1 MIIIEREE
9 MMRFK
14 WLSVIFMI
22 LVCWF
27 SLSCQGQKIWPTEG
41 WKKSSPATQGI
52 NEKYLS
58 DLNKKITNGDY
69 GYVDG
74 FIVIRNGYLV
84 YEKFYINDYI
94 KINEGID
101 DSKWQYNYNNPDW
114 HPFYKGTKL
123 HTLQSVTKS
132 VTSAAIGVAIGREEV
147 PGVDVKIVDIFKDEE
162 IANLDERKKRIT
174 LEDVLTMR
182 AGIDWNESLPYTDP
196 NNTCIQL
203 EASNDW
209 FKFVINRPMEA
220 EPGTVFEYN
229 SGASMLLSAVIKK
242 TTGMYIDK
250 YAEKYLFKPLGIS
263 HYYWKITPKGLPDT
277 EGGLYLEPYDLAK
290 IGYLYL
296 NDGIWDGRRVLPE
309 GWVKATV
316 TPHVADVAPDNDDVN
331 VAYGYQ
337 WWLVPYDNKSKEYIY
352 GCLGYGGQG
361 LFVATK
367 YNLIAVF
374 NGWNIYD
381 KPSMSRSVFSDYV
394 LKAVKNTDRN

>member
-1 MIIIEREE
+1 MASEFTIGKINIEREE

-22 LVCWF
+22 MACWF

-52 NEKYLS
+52 NEKFLS
-58 DLNKKITNGDY
+58 DLDKKITNGDY

-162 IANLDERKKRIT
+162 IANLDERKKRMT
-174 LEDVLTMR
+174 LEDVLT
-182 AGIDWNESLPYTDP
+182 
-196 NNTCIQL
+196 
-203 EASNDW
+203 
-209 FKFVINRPMEA
+209 
-220 EPGTVFEYN
+220 
-229 SGASMLLSAVIKK
+229 
-242 TTGMYIDK
+242 
-250 YAEKYLFKPLGIS
+250 
-263 HYYWKITPKGLPDT
+263 
-277 EGGLYLEPYDLAK
+277 
-290 IGYLYL
+290 
-296 NDGIWDGRRVLPE
+296 
-309 GWVKATV
+309 
-316 TPHVADVAPDNDDVN
+316 
-331 VAYGYQ
+331 
-337 WWLVPYDNKSKEYIY
+337 
-352 GCLGYGGQG
+352 
-361 LFVATK
+361 
-367 YNLIAVF
+367 
-374 NGWNIYD
+374 
-381 KPSMSRSVFSDYV
+381 
-394 LKAVKNTDRN
+394 